1 MRRLE
6 SDTELRRGRLMQI
19 HEAAM
24 LCKEVSQVGLSGKSE
39 TFEEK
44 VLENGPNFSVLC
56 GKSCKLSQ
64 ISETQFCQNEDRLMA
79 IPSLDRSAS
88 RLRRGQFIQGG
99 IVLGG
104 FFVQAPSSHAMC
116 NVDRNEK
123 QEPSVMPNCKQLNA
137 GISVAI

>member
-44 VLENGPNFSVLC
+44 MLENGRNVLC
-56 GKSCKLSQ
+56 GESCKMSQ
-64 ISETQFCQNEDRLMA
+64 ISETQFRQKEDRLIA
-79 IPSLDRSAS
+79 IPSL
-88 RLRRGQFIQGG
+88 QQ
-99 IVLGG
+99 
-104 FFVQAPSSHAMC
+104 
-116 NVDRNEK
+116 
-123 QEPSVMPNCKQLNA
+123 
-137 GISVAI
+137 

>member
-44 VLENGPNFSVLC
+44 VLENGPNFSVLW

-64 ISETQFCQNEDRLMA
+64 ISETQFCQNQDRLMA

-88 RLRRGQFIQGG
+88 RVRRGQFIQGE

-104 FFVQAPSSHAMC
+104 FYKAHPAMQC
-116 NVDRNEK
+116 AMWIETRNK
-123 QEPSVMPNCKQLNA
+123 SLV
-137 GISVAI
+137 